1 MRGVAGRGSADPVT
15 SISRRLV
22 AFGLGLA
29 VPSLC
34 LAQAPNRGSGGWGIP
49 WTKIPSV
56 TVLWTAN
63 DSRVQLVR
71 DAVEFWNRV
80 FTELG
85 TPFRLGAVTYSA
97 GALPVDQLKSLSE
110 IAVNGSAGAGLA
122 ANVYQ
127 VPGDLIVALSDGNF
141 ISFALR
147 WPSSQKALVGIK
159 DFGSYP
165 LTLPNVPRNV
175 IAHELGH
182 AIGLRHNSDPTMLMC
197 GRPSSC
203 RPDVFASPTDR
214 YFPLTEQEKT
224 TLRSMYPADWKPQ

>member
-1 MRGVAGRGSADPVT
+1 
-15 SISRRLV
+15 
-22 AFGLGLA
+22 
-29 VPSLC
+29 
-34 LAQAPNRGSGGWGIP
+34 
-49 WTKIPSV
+49 
-56 TVLWTAN
+56 
-63 DSRVQLVR
+63 VQLVR

-97 GALPVDQLKSLSE
+97 GALSVDQLKTLSE
-110 IAVNGSAGAGLA
+110 IAVSGSGGAGLA
-122 ANVYQ
+122 ANIYQ

-159 DFGSYP
+159 DFGFYP

-203 RPDVFASPTDR
+203 RPDVFASPTER
-214 YFPLTEQEKT
+214 YFPLTMEERT
-224 TLRSMYPADWKPQ
+224 TLRTLYPADWKAQ

>member
-1 MRGVAGRGSADPVT
+1 M
-15 SISRRLV
+15 
-22 AFGLGLA
+22 
-29 VPSLC
+29 
-34 LAQAPNRGSGGWGIP
+34 
-49 WTKIPSV
+49 
-56 TVLWTAN
+56 AN
-63 DSRVQLVR
+63 DGRVQLVR
-71 DAVEFWNRV
+71 DAVEFWNPV

-85 TPFRLGAVTYSA
+85 TSFRLGAVTYSA

-110 IAVNGSAGAGLA
+110 IAVSGSGGAALE
-122 ANVYQ
+122 ANIYQ

-141 ISFALR
+141 ISFGLR
-147 WPSSQKALVGIK
+147 WPGSEKALVGIK

-165 LTLPNVPRNV
+165 MTLPNVPRNV

-203 RPDVFASPTDR
+203 RPDAFASPTER

-224 TLRSMYPADWKPQ
+224 TLRAMYPADWKPR